1 MSKINEKA
9 LERDLRSNFSNR
21 NTGIDLF
28 RLFCMFLITSIH
40 LGYTDISSIC
50 VSNIPNTVSLY
61 FLYTFQ
67 SIGINGFML
76 ISAYFLSAKKFSTKR
91 IISFWMQLLFCSVFI
106 FIIVSIVTRSFSL
119 KNCAKSFFPILTQH
133 YWYPVVYIIILLAS
147 PFLNRIIEVLS
158 KKSFILLLGFLFCI
172 QVLLFST
179 DFFYDSH
186 VYLGHPS
193 HGIMGFVFL
202 YFIAA
207 YLRKYGITRKIIF
220 GPILLLTIFIVSFLA
235 RLFQHYISFQ
245 LPNRLQIF
253 EENGIFAVLLSVSS
267 FISFSMIKV
276 KNRLVY
282 KIIAFCSP
290 SLFFVYLIQE
300 HDSFRELF
308 WSAF

>member
-1 MSKINEKA
+1 M
-9 LERDLRSNFSNR
+9 
-21 NTGIDLF
+21 
-28 RLFCMFLITSIH
+28 
-40 LGYTDISSIC
+40 
-50 VSNIPNTVSLY
+50 
-61 FLYTFQ
+61 
-67 SIGINGFML
+67 
-76 ISAYFLSAKKFSTKR
+76 
-91 IISFWMQLLFCSVFI
+91 
-106 FIIVSIVTRSFSL
+106 
-119 KNCAKSFFPILTQH
+119 
-133 YWYPVVYIIILLAS
+133 
-147 PFLNRIIEVLS
+147 
-158 KKSFILLLGFLFCI
+158 
-172 QVLLFST
+172 FST

-220 GPILLLTIFIVSFLA
+220 GPILLLTVFIVSFLA

-308 WSAF
+308 WSAFEHIENYISNPILLSIIAFAILLFGAIVLFYIYKLVKRICIGKMESFISSKIDRFLERK